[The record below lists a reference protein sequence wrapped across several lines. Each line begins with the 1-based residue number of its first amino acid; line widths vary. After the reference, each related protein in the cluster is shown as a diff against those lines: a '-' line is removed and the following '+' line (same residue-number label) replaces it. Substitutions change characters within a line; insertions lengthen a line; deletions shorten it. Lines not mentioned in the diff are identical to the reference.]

1 MVKKMNK
8 KIIIAAGLIALMAFT
23 SVITYKSLE
32 NLSQLD
38 LNDPFEVD
46 IDDE

>member
-1 MVKKMNK
+1 MNK
-8 KIIIAAGLIALMAFT
+8 KLAILIASSAGLATLAYIL
-23 SVITYKSLE
+23 YNSLDKLNE
-32 NLSQLD
+32 LD